1 MFLREHITY
10 AYIQRSYS
18 HTLVMGISILK
29 VFTLLSLTIARS
41 AILLSVQYCSLLIWH
56 LPWKMKMKK

>member
-10 AYIQRSYS
+10 AYIERSYS

-41 AILLSVQYCSLLIWH
+41 AILLSVQYCSLLI
-56 LPWKMKMKK
+56 